1 MNTNRALAIG
11 CLALATA
18 LGLNSVLGP
27 LLLGIIDYRYTETF
41 ENQGIGLDAFALAFA
56 VPLLLLAG
64 ILARVGHR
72 AAGFLAIGP
81 ALMSAYMMPQYVL
94 GAHYLELPGNNEDFF
109 AFHLGLFV
117 LSMAVSA
124 LAWHSAAV
132 AQLPPST
139 SQFRRWTAI
148 LMLAVAAFLL
158 LRYLPTLIDIALEH
172 FTEEYQE
179 DPIAFWAI
187 AFMDLGIVMPIALFT
202 GFCLLRGSQ
211 SAVKLM
217 YAVVAWFALV
227 GPAVAAMG
235 FAMLLN
241 DDPHASLSA
250 TIVFAVYG
258 AIFAA
263 LAIYLFR
270 SFFKP
275 IPGPPRQIA
284 ETYPSRT
291 GT

>member
-1 MNTNRALAIG
+1 MNTNRALALG
-11 CLALATA
+11 CFALSAS
-18 LGLNSVLGP
+18 LGLNSLLGP
-27 LLLGIIDYRYTETF
+27 LLLGVIDYRYTETF
-41 ENQGIGLDAFALAFA
+41 ENQGMGLDAFALAFA

-64 ILARVGHR
+64 ILAGVGHR

-94 GAHYLELPGNNEDFF
+94 GAHYLQLPGNNEDFF

-117 LSMAVSA
+117 LSLGVSA
-124 LAWHSAAV
+124 TAWHSAAV

-139 SQFRRWTAI
+139 SRFQRWTAI

-158 LRYLPTLIDIALEH
+158 LRYLPSLIDIAGENL
-172 FTEEYQE
+172 TDEYQE
-179 DPIAFWAI
+179 DPIAFWTI
-187 AFMDLGIVMPIALFT
+187 AFMDLGIVMPVALFT

-235 FAMLLN
+235 FAMVLN
-241 DDPHASLSA
+241 DDPHASLPA
-250 TIVFAVYG
+250 AIMFAVYG

-263 LAIYLFR
+263 LAVYLFR
-270 SFFKP
+270 SFFEP
-275 IPGPPRQIA
+275 IPEPPRQTA
-284 ETYPSRT
+284 ETYPLRI